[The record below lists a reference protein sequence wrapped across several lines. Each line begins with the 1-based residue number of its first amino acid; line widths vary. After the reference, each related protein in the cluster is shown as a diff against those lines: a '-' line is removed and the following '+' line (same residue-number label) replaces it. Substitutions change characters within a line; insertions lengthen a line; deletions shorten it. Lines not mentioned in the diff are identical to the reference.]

1 MQISKVMN
9 WNRFGFTLIE
19 LMVVILIISLFLGLG
34 IPKVLESFAESDLSK
49 TTRNISLFIEQTRSN
64 CILHKKSSY
73 LLFEL
78 SKKMISTPDL
88 DNREREIQLK
98 LPKNIKIQIE
108 YQDKIYSFEPIKI
121 EVSNFGY
128 LNPIIIHLKKREHNQ
143 ISIYVN
149 PFLLKNNIIFND

>member
-1 MQISKVMN
+1 
-9 WNRFGFTLIE
+9 
-19 LMVVILIISLFLGLG
+19 
-34 IPKVLESFAESDLSK
+34 
-49 TTRNISLFIEQTRSN
+49 
-64 CILHKKSSY
+64 
-73 LLFEL
+73 
-78 SKKMISTPDL
+78 MISTPDL

-143 ISIYVN
+143 ITIYVN